1 MTKRCEAVSD
11 PSRRDFVRQ
20 AAFASAGI
28 MAVDAE
34 AAMAAARAPQPRQ
47 SRIDCL
53 AIDSPRFD
61 AGRALGGGFTSL
73 VIDLQMY
80 PRTMPAAFEALGGWS
95 AAVSDPA
102 SRFHLIRRGAD
113 FDAAAASGKLGI
125 VLTCQDAAI
134 LGSPSRSVNDANLAT
149 LRSFHGVGLRMLQLA
164 HNDRNGVGDSY
175 QERSD
180 AGLSRLGEDVVAE
193 MNRLGMGI
201 DLSHCSD
208 RTLREAV
215 ARSSKPCLVTH
226 AGCRAL
232 YPTLRCKD
240 DPEIRLLADRGGFFG
255 VFSMSLWLT
264 REPTASVDT
273 VIRHIDHAVK
283 TAGVDQVGFASDGP
297 VLGVPSLDQE
307 LAGMRR
313 YMENNRDRPGSEQ
326 IPTHIRPAELN
337 GPDRM
342 LVLAEGMRKGGYS
355 PDQLD
360 KIIGRNF
367 ERVLTEILG

>member
-1 MTKRCEAVSD
+1 MTQKANDNFGST
-11 PSRRDFVRQ
+11 RRDFFRQ
-20 AAFASAGI
+20 AALAGAGL
-28 MAVDAE
+28 M
-34 AAMAAARAPQPRQ
+34 AARADGVAAASVAPQVRP

-61 AGRALGGGFTSL
+61 AAKALAGGFTSL
-73 VIDLQMY
+73 VIDLSMY
-80 PRTMPAAFEALGGWS
+80 PRTMPVAYETLGGWG

-113 FDAAAASGKLGI
+113 FDAAAVSGKLGI

-149 LRSFHGVGLRMLQLA
+149 LRSFHGMGLRMLQLA

-180 AGLSRLGEDVVAE
+180 AGLSRLGEDVVTE
-193 MNRLGMGI
+193 MNRLGMGV

-232 YPTLRCKD
+232 YSTLRCKA

-264 REPTASVDT
+264 RDPTASVET

-283 TAGVDQVGFASDGP
+283 LAGVDHVGFASDGP
-297 VLGVPSLDQE
+297 ALGVASLEQE
-307 LAGMRR
+307 LAGMRW

-326 IPTHIRPAELN
+326 IPTHVRPAELN

-342 LVLAEGMRKGGYS
+342 LVLADGLRKRGYS
-355 PDQLD
+355 ADQVD
-360 KIIGRNF
+360 KITGRNF
-367 ERVLTEILG
+367 ERVLTEVLG